1 MAIIKSSA
9 KASRR
14 ADKRRKNNDKVRD
27 ALKLS
32 EKKLKRALRD
42 KETDGIKELLNE
54 LKKYYD
60 KAARKNILHT
70 NRAAKKKSK
79 WEKKVNNLLEG

>member
-14 ADKRRKNNDKVRD
+14 ANKRRKNNDKVRE
-27 ALKLS
+27 ALKLAI
-32 EKKLKRALRD
+32 KKLKRAIRD
-42 KETDGIKELLNE
+42 EDANGIEELLADV
-54 LKKYYD
+54 KKYYD
-60 KAARKNILHT
+60 KAARKNILHK

-79 WEKKVNNLLEG
+79 WEKAVNDLLAA